1 ALKISERLKG
11 YCLEAESFHH
21 PAHLSRRPVERQ
33 EIVLEHLHAFEPGR
47 GDSLQL
53 FIENATEAHRGN
65 GSLHAMAPQSTSMI
79 DRSDRRRSFSRIDAL
94 DGGLNTTPIDA
105 VAGAPQ
111 TARVLDVRR
120 SGPAH
125 TKPSPQSSLVFSGA
139 YLWRPS
145 VGR

>member
-1 ALKISERLKG
+1 
-11 YCLEAESFHH
+11 
-21 PAHLSRRPVERQ
+21 
-33 EIVLEHLHAFEPGR
+33 
-47 GDSLQL
+47 

-65 GSLHAMAPQSTSMI
+65 GSLHAMAPQSTSLI

-111 TARVLDVRR
+111 TPRVLDVRR

-125 TKPSPQSSLVFSGA
+125 TKPSPQSSLVFAGA

-145 VGR
+145 VGRGAASSAGICVHPAGSWYGWKAKRRARTTPAKQKKEDSAKGTPTRPT